1 MVVLCAGCTKDKTTV
16 FSTDETAQI
25 IDKIHT
31 DSMLSEKDYENML
44 LQLEGMLEIVCDK
57 AECVIDSGYHPDDV
71 RGRLGMDSVYRRIV
85 EQSAVMDSALV
96 NYLNSPYSNPSLRK
110 RYRAILSRY
119 TGIATKA
126 GL

>member
-1 MVVLCAGCTKDKTTV
+1 MVVLCAGCTKDKTVV
-16 FSTDETAQI
+16 FSADETAQI
-25 IDKIHT
+25 IGRIRT

-85 EQSAVMDSALV
+85 EQGAVMDSALV

-110 RYRAILSRY
+110 RYRVILSRY
-119 TGIATKA
+119 TGRATKA